1 MLTVVADGTLSSDNT
16 QRVFGVEIQ
25 LPAVKSGVLHIS
37 LNCSSPAEDFAFLD
51 KEGDTYIHS
60 TVRGSC
66 IAKVTRMDEMGSIT
80 TKEYVSDRK
89 NLLEI
94 KN

>member
-66 IAKVTRMDEMGSIT
+66 IT
-80 TKEYVSDRK
+80 TVVQSCSK
-89 NLLEI
+89 NILAYKI
-94 KN
+94 CAHSRFFNY